1 MESIRLHLCLRTI
14 RNSQIY
20 GSLYESR
27 VQQIDVKT
35 MVLNKYLGKDKK
47 VYMQQLEGFNKE
59 SKENLVL
66 KPKKSQSGLKEA
78 SRTWNLCFDK
88 VMKA

>member
-1 MESIRLHLCLRTI
+1 MESIRLYLCLRTI

-35 MVLNKYLGKDKK
+35 MVLNKYLEKDKK